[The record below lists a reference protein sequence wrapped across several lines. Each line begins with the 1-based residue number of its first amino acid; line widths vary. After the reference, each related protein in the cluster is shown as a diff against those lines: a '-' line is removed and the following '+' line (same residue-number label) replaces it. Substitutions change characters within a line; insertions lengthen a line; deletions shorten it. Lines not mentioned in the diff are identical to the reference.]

1 MIVAICSCLIGMIST
16 FASNGGVAYTRPATP
31 PAATDAA
38 LVVFYSGG
46 WQVLDQRIRTGGS
59 LGNVAEEQFVWS
71 VAYIDGL
78 ILRDRNADLNN
89 ATGAGGLK
97 ERVYALQDA
106 LWNTTALVDVN
117 GNVLNRFAC
126 TPHGVVERSSAST
139 CVSTERS
146 FIRPSL
152 RGRSFAK

>member
-1 MIVAICSCLIGMIST
+1 
-16 FASNGGVAYTRPATP
+16 
-31 PAATDAA
+31 
-38 LVVFYSGG
+38 
-46 WQVLDQRIRTGGS
+46 
-59 LGNVAEEQFVWS
+59 VAEEQFVWS

-139 CVSTERS
+139 SVSSEPS

-152 RGRSFAK
+152 RGLSFAK